1 MQILVNKSGESM
13 SSNLLTINP
22 GCDLIRLERTNMVT
36 KMEDRVKVDLV
47 AMSKLILDH
56 LRLCDPASLPHT
68 PEMLSRLAVQF
79 NQGALLQY
87 QYGEIERAE
96 TLCHGQIELFA
107 RLSSHS
113 PNRAICLANMVAPY
127 INLARIY
134 GQKGEVTQSL
144 RIFEEV
150 YRFGLQQQDLSM
162 FGHRI
167 QIADAPAMFETSP
180 GLRKVMLSCRV
191 IEVARVLQTVED
203 YPALVALA
211 DANQDLPEYQ
221 ETFFKQYLLE
231 IRSRALLAMEQYQ
244 LALDALETC
253 CNQMP
258 LNTTDRIVVHSLLS
272 QIYREWGRHELAA
285 ETLDKLEIHLAGVEK
300 FSRKLPILRQVAYR
314 LALERHALGDDV
326 KALAPAEKAFQ
337 WCSEWN
343 DQPGSIKSAI
353 LLLRICSE
361 RRWYDE
367 LQKLASTTSFRL
379 DRACACWELGLAS
392 DLAQSEN
399 ESVQMLQNSYNLY
412 RSVPFVESSQSC
424 EAVKRSLD
432 ARRNGAAQRNPE
444 NDMLKIDN
452 ASIDAVY
459 DGLMEYVPGP
469 L

>member
-1 MQILVNKSGESM
+1 M
-13 SSNLLTINP
+13 SFNLLTINP
-22 GCDLIRLERTNMVT
+22 GCDLTRLERTNMVT

-107 RLSSHS
+107 RLSSRS
-113 PNRAICLANMVAPY
+113 RNRALCLANMVAPY

-150 YRFGLQQQDLSM
+150 YRFSLQQQDLSI

-167 QIADAPAMFETSP
+167 LVADAPAMFDRSS

-203 YPALVALA
+203 YPALIALVE
-211 DANQDLPEYQ
+211 ANRDLPEFQ
-221 ETFFKQYLLE
+221 DSFFKQYLLE
-231 IRSRALLAMEQYQ
+231 IRTRALLAMEQYQ

-253 CNQMP
+253 CSQMP

-272 QIYREWGRHELAA
+272 QIYREWGRHDLAA
-285 ETLDKLEIHLAGVEK
+285 ETVEKLESHLAGVEK

-326 KALAPAEKAFQ
+326 KALAAAEKAFQ

-353 LLLRICSE
+353 LLLRICRE
-361 RRWYDE
+361 RRWYGE
-367 LQKLASTTSFRL
+367 LQKLAATTCFRL
-379 DRACACWELGLAS
+379 DRACAFWELGLAS
-392 DLAQSEN
+392 ELAQSEN
-399 ESVQMLQNSYNLY
+399 ESIQMLENSYNLY
-412 RSVPFVESSQSC
+412 RSIPFVESRQSC

-432 ARRNGAAQRNPE
+432 GRRNGSAPHSLHE
-444 NDMLKIDN
+444 NAMVKIDN
-452 ASIDAVY
+452 ASIDSVY
-459 DGLMEYVPGP
+459 HGLMEYVPRP